1 MNTKRSCGILLPLFS
16 LPSEHGIGTL
26 GKAAYEFL
34 DFLSEA
40 GQSWWQILPVGPAG
54 SGDSPYQSFSSF
66 AGNAYFIDL
75 DMLVDDGLLT
85 KAEVGAIECGG
96 SAETVDYNA
105 LRENRMPL
113 LRIAA
118 QRGLAREDA
127 GFEAFC
133 RDNARWLSD
142 FALYMALKE
151 HFNGSAWYEWPED
164 IRLHRA
170 DAVEKY
176 SRELREDVSFF
187 SYVQYL
193 FYSQWSA
200 LRAYAREKGIGIIGD
215 MPIYVALDSADVWA
229 EPEFFLLDEHNVP
242 VEVAGVPP
250 DYFSADG
257 QLWGNPLYDWDAM
270 RRDGYGWWI
279 RRVDGASRLYDALRI
294 DHFRAFESYWA
305 VPRGTESAKQ
315 GQWRPGPG
323 MDLVGRLTA
332 WFNNVRFIAED
343 LGVLTPEVHRLLDE
357 SGMPGMKVLEFAFD
371 PASLSDYLP
380 HRYNDNCV
388 CYAGTHVNNTL
399 RGWIDEENLETLAFA
414 REYLGID
421 DEADLADAVLR
432 AGMRSK
438 AVLFIAQMQD
448 WLGLGASARMNTP
461 GTVGGNWAWRM
472 LPGSATK
479 ALAGKMRR
487 MVYIYGRSGKE

>member
-388 CYAGTHVNNTL
+388 CYAGTHDNNTL

>member
-85 KAEVGAIECGG
+85 KAEVCAIECGG

-388 CYAGTHVNNTL
+388 CYAGTHDNNTL

>member
-388 CYAGTHVNNTL
+388 CYAGTHDNNTL
-399 RGWIDEENLETLAFA
+399 RGWIDEEKPETLAFA